1 MYIWKAD
8 LCDGGS
14 RQTRAQLVV
23 FRLFVMCSSVVYGA
37 RAPDKEMQ
45 RQTDSQTGKYTLNIS
60 INMSCNLVR
69 RLKQHVRQTEA
80 GAP

>member
-14 RQTRAQLVV
+14 LQSGAQLVV
-23 FRLFVMCSSVVYGA
+23 FRLFVMCCSVVCGA
-37 RAPDKEMQ
+37 RATDKEMQ
-45 RQTDSQTGKYTLNIS
+45 RQTDSQTGKYTLNAS
-60 INMSCNLVR
+60 INMSYNLVSC
-69 RLKQHVRQTEA
+69 LKQHGGQTEP